1 MKSRLLFTT
10 LLLGSLAAFLTPGR
24 LAAQREKPNHVHY
37 TVIDLGTLG
46 GPGTNSSAY
55 DMNNAGWVA
64 GSSNLTAGGP
74 QHAFVWYG
82 RGPLLDLGTLGGPNS
97 EAGGPNL
104 RGEAALISETA
115 ETDPNGEDFCGFG
128 NHLQCLGAIWRNW
141 KLTALST
148 LPGGNNAQA
157 YGLNNLGEVVGFSET
172 GVEDPTC
179 STLVPNQVLRYEAA
193 IWEPD
198 GKVRKLRPLRG
209 DTVGFAFGINDS
221 GQAVGTSGLCAN
233 TSLPPNA
240 PAGTH
245 AVLWEKDGSAIDLG
259 NLGGTT
265 NNIATSI
272 NNLGMVAGG
281 SQLADGSFH
290 PFLWTKGKLI
300 QDLGS
305 FPGAIATVAP
315 CCNTLN
321 DSGEVVGFSIDG
333 MGNPHAFVGD
343 KKGLTYLN
351 DLIAKDSPWQLQF
364 ALAVNDAGE
373 IVGSGL
379 IGGESHA
386 FLATPTTSEGD
397 SESAA
402 SGQQAGS
409 SEAGKVDLTEDARK
423 QLQKLLRFRLPGA
436 QLTEPQ

>member
-1 MKSRLLFTT
+1 MKSKLLFTT
-10 LLLGSLAAFLTPGR
+10 LLLGPLVALLTPG
-24 LAAQREKPNHVHY
+24 LLGAQEEKPNHVHY
-37 TVIDLGTLG
+37 TIIDLGTFG

-74 QHAFVWYG
+74 QHGFVWHG

-104 RGEAALISETA
+104 WGEAALISETA
-115 ETDPNGEDFCGFG
+115 DLDPNDEDFCGFG
-128 NHLQCLGAIWRNW
+128 NHLQCLAAIWRNW

-179 STLVPNQVLRYEAA
+179 STLMPSQVLRYEAV

-198 GKVRKLRPLRG
+198 GKVRKLRPLQG
-209 DTVGFAFGINDS
+209 DTVGFAWGINDG
-221 GQAVGTSGLCAN
+221 GQAVGTSGLCAD
-233 TSLPPNA
+233 TSLPPN
-240 PAGTH
+240 PPVGMH
-245 AVLWEKDGSAIDLG
+245 AVLWEKDGSVIDLG

-265 NNIATSI
+265 NNIANTV
-272 NNLGMVAGG
+272 NKFGVVAGG
-281 SQLADGSFH
+281 SQLADGSIH
-290 PFLWTKGKLI
+290 PFLWKKGKPM

-305 FPGAIATVAP
+305 FPGSMVTTVP

-321 DSGEVVGFSIDG
+321 DSGEVVGFSFDG

-343 KKGLTYLN
+343 ERGLTYLN
-351 DLIAKDSPWQLQF
+351 DLIAKNSPWQLQF
-364 ALAVNDAGE
+364 AEAVNDAGE
-373 IVGSGL
+373 IVGAGL
-379 IGGESHA
+379 IGNESHA
-386 FLATPTTSEGD
+386 FLAVPC
-397 SESAA
+397 
-402 SGQQAGS
+402 
-409 SEAGKVDLTEDARK
+409 DLNHSQWRCCKE
-423 QLQKLLRFRLPGA
+423 
-436 QLTEPQ
+436 